1 MLGRELRPVP
11 MPTVVIFML
20 DISPSMFAKDMDPH
34 RLGRAEQVIQQFI
47 LNKLPDDRYALVA
60 FNFTS
65 IVMSYLPRAPAS
77 ILVYFDY
84 LNQTEEPVLGTNMG
98 AALVSGLR
106 VVQADEQI
114 N

>member
-1 MLGRELRPVP
+1 
-11 MPTVVIFML
+11 
-20 DISPSMFAKDMDPH
+20 MFAKDMDPH

-47 LNKLPDDRYALVA
+47 LNKLPDDRYALAA
-60 FNFTS
+60 FNFNS
-65 IVMSYLPRAPAS
+65 VIMSYLTRDPQS

-106 VVQADEQI
+106 VIQADERVVEAYFGR
-114 N
+114 